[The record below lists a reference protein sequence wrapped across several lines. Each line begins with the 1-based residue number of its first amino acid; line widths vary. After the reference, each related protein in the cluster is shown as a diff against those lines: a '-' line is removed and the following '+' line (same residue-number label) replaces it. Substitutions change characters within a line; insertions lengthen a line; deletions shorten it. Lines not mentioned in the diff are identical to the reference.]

1 MSVTRN
7 RGALIKHTN
16 SIEIQAHAKE
26 LEIIHIFHYYFGR
39 LQYEFQSS
47 E

>member
-7 RGALIKHTN
+7 RGDLIKHTN

-26 LEIIHIFHYYFGR
+26 LEIIYIFHYYFGR